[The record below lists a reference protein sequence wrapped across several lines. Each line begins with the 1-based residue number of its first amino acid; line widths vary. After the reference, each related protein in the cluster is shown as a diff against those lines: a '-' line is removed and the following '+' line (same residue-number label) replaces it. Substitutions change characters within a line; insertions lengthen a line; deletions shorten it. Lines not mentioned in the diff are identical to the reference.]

1 MYGVKYFSDEMIKS
15 ARIDMIGANN
25 TMQEGNLLVTRNIF
39 QFHQLRIFRYRIKF
53 LKERPGE
60 SGEVSSRFGAIRVR
74 PVHTFS
80 T

>member
-39 QFHQLRIFRYRIKF
+39 
-53 LKERPGE
+53 
-60 SGEVSSRFGAIRVR
+60 
-74 PVHTFS
+74 
-80 T
+80 